1 MLPRE
6 WAPLIEPPPGYLI
19 VERDEMPTMHG
30 ILYVPPSLRMRT
42 LSSTAK
48 ILSVGAGV
56 DPAFF
61 AGQAVVLTAS
71 AGRPIYFGTLGADRT
86 LVRITP
92 GGVLLLLH
100 EAQES
105 VNEGHRADA
114 LPLPEDPYPEK
125 IDAGDPRALR

>member
-6 WAPLIEPPPGYLI
+6 WAEIVEPPNGCLI
-19 VERDEMPTMHG
+19 VERDELPTMHG
-30 ILYVPPSLRMRT
+30 ILYLPAQLRLRT

-48 ILSVGAGV
+48 VLGVGAGV
-56 DPAFF
+56 DPAYRV
-61 AGQAVVLTAS
+61 GQAVVLTAS

-92 GGVLLLLH
+92 AGVLLILREH
-100 EAQES
+100 QES
-105 VNEGHRADA
+105 VNEGHRPDA
-114 LPLPEDPYPEK
+114 LPLPQDPYPEQ